1 MPPQASNQSSSQR
14 ISPISRSS
22 AEELPMSNQPRHLA
36 PQPLPSRS
44 LPERHR
50 WPAAFVRGVVAGA
63 ADLDPAAVLTAT
75 VAGATFGYS
84 VGWVVLL
91 SMPVLWSVFS
101 VSARIGRDSRKG
113 LVELVR
119 EQYGRKTALALALGV
134 FAVNFAMIIGDLVAV
149 SDALSIVTN
158 QWRAFFLVPLAF
170 LVWYMLIVGNTRKS
184 MERLGLLSLFLIAYI
199 VAACYTVHSHVQ
211 LARGILLP
219 HFENTSAYAMAVIA
233 VFGSLLTPDV
243 IVWQTSSK
251 REIPIAADPE
261 HDTESHAGTLVA
273 TVISLSA
280 IIVAASFHV
289 ADPSLMTTRSASQS
303 LAFLGSAGPLLF
315 ALGILG
321 SGMVALPLLAASLS
335 FSISEAIGWDSGLD
349 KEPWEA
355 RYFYIVISTILLV
368 SVIISL
374 FGVNTVRLLYWSQV
388 GAGAL
393 VVPVLAFLVL
403 LGRNRRVVR
412 SPNRALDDF
421 CLSFAVLAMLI
432 ANIQFVWSEWIA
444 PRF

>member
-1 MPPQASNQSSSQR
+1 MSQLPYLTPPPQ
-14 ISPISRSS
+14 PG
-22 AEELPMSNQPRHLA
+22 EP
-36 PQPLPSRS
+36 
-44 LPERHR
+44 PEHYRR
-50 WPAAFVRGVVAGA
+50 LSAFVRGVVAGA

-119 EQYGRKTALALALGV
+119 EQYGQNTALALALGV

-170 LVWYMLIVGNTRKS
+170 LVWYMLIVGNARKS
-184 MERLGLLSLFLIAYI
+184 MERLGLLSLFLISY
-199 VAACYTVHSHVQ
+199 VLAACFSVRSPAA

-219 HFENTSAYAMAVIA
+219 HLEATSAYSMAVIA

-243 IVWQTSSK
+243 IIWQTSSK
-251 REIPIAADPE
+251 REIPRGSDHW
-261 HDTESHAGTLVA
+261 HDTESHAGTFVA
-273 TVISLSA
+273 SLISLCA
-280 IIVAASFHV
+280 IVVAANFHV
-289 ADPSLMTTRSASQS
+289 SDPAVMTTRSASQS

-335 FSISEAIGWDSGLD
+335 FSISEAVGWDSGLN

-368 SVIISL
+368 SVVISL

-393 VVPVLAFLVL
+393 VVPILAFLLL
-403 LGRNRRVVR
+403 LGRNRHVVCVR
-412 SPNRALDDF
+412 NRPLDDF
-421 CLSFAVLAMLI
+421 CLAFAVVAMFI
-432 ANIQFVWSEWIA
+432 ATVLFLWTEWVA
-444 PRF
+444 LHF

>member
-1 MPPQASNQSSSQR
+1 MLDQPYPP
-14 ISPISRSS
+14 SPS
-22 AEELPMSNQPRHLA
+22 AV
-36 PQPLPSRS
+36 PLPA
-44 LPERHR
+44 PEQHR
-50 WPAAFVRGVVAGA
+50 RMSAFVRGVVAGA

-91 SMPVLWSVFS
+91 SIPVLWSVLS

-119 EQYGRKTALALALGV
+119 EQYGRNLALALAGGV

-158 QWRAFFLVPLAF
+158 QWRAYFLVPLAF
-170 LVWYMLIVGNTRKS
+170 VVWYMLIVGNARKS
-184 MERLGLLSLFLIAYI
+184 MERLGLLSLFLIAYV
-199 VAACYTVHSHVQ
+199 VAACYTVHSPIA
-211 LARGILLP
+211 LARAILLP
-219 HFENTSAYAMAVIA
+219 HIEASAAYSMAVIA

-251 REIPIAADPE
+251 RDMPYSADPS
-261 HDTESHAGTLVA
+261 HATESHAGTFVA
-273 TVISLSA
+273 TLVSLSA
-280 IIVAASFHV
+280 IVVAASFHV
-289 ADPSLMTTRSASQS
+289 SDPSLITTRSASQS

-335 FSISEAIGWDSGLD
+335 FSISEAIGWASGLN
-349 KEPWEA
+349 KETWEA

-374 FGVNTVRLLYWSQV
+374 FGVNTVRLLYWSQA

-393 VVPVLAFLVL
+393 VIPILIFLLL

-412 SPNRALDDF
+412 SFNRPLDDLF
-421 CLSFAVLAMLI
+421 LFFAALAMLA
-432 ANIQFVWSEWIA
+432 ANAFFAWTEWIA
-444 PRF
+444 PHIG

>member
-1 MPPQASNQSSSQR
+1 
-14 ISPISRSS
+14 
-22 AEELPMSNQPRHLA
+22 MS
-36 PQPLPSRS
+36 
-44 LPERHR
+44 
-50 WPAAFVRGVVAGA
+50 AFVRGVVAGA

-91 SMPVLWSVFS
+91 SIPVLWSVLS
-101 VSARIGRDSRKG
+101 VSARIGRHSRKG

-119 EQYGRKTALALALGV
+119 EQYGRNMALALAVGV

-158 QWRAFFLVPLAF
+158 QWRAYFLVPLAF
-170 LVWYMLIVGNTRKS
+170 IVWYMLIVGSARKS
-184 MERLGLLSLFLIAYI
+184 MERLGLLSLFLIAYV
-199 VAACYTVHSHVQ
+199 VAACYTVHSPAA
-211 LARGILLP
+211 LARAILLP
-219 HFENTSAYAMAVIA
+219 HIEATAAYSMAVIA

-251 REIPIAADPE
+251 REIPISTDPAHE
-261 HDTESHAGTLVA
+261 TESHAGTFVA
-273 TVISLSA
+273 TLVSLSA
-280 IIVAASFHV
+280 IVVAASFHV
-289 ADPSLMTTRSASQS
+289 SDPSVITTRSASQS
-303 LAFLGSAGPLLF
+303 LAFLGFAGPLLF

-335 FSISEAIGWDSGLD
+335 FSISEAAGWASGLN

-355 RYFYIVISTILLV
+355 RYFYIIISSILLV

-374 FGVNTVRLLYWSQV
+374 FGVNTVRLLYWSQA

-393 VVPVLAFLVL
+393 VVPIIVFLLL
-403 LGRNRRVVR
+403 LGRNRNVVQ
-412 SPNRALDDF
+412 SFNRPLDDLF
-421 CLSFAVLAMLI
+421 LFLAALAMLI
-432 ANIQFVWSEWIA
+432 ANVFFVWTEWIA
-444 PRF
+444 PHLW

>member
-1 MPPQASNQSSSQR
+1 MAHRPYLT
-14 ISPISRSS
+14 SP
-22 AEELPMSNQPRHLA
+22 LQ
-36 PQPLPSRS
+36 S
-44 LPERHR
+44 LPAPEPHG
-50 WPAAFVRGVVAGA
+50 PFAAFVRGVVAGA

-91 SMPVLWSVFS
+91 AMPVLWSVFS
-101 VSARIGRDSRKG
+101 VSSRIGRDSRKG

-119 EQYGRKTALALALGV
+119 EQYGRSAAMVLALGI
-134 FAVNFAMIIGDLVAV
+134 FGVNFVMIIGDLVAV

-170 LVWYMLIVGNTRKS
+170 LVWYMLIVGNARKS
-184 MERLGLLSLFLIAYI
+184 MERLGLLSLFLISYVI
-199 VAACYTVHSHVQ
+199 AACFTVHSPVA

-219 HFENTSAYAMAVIA
+219 HFEVTAAYSMAVIA

-251 REIPIAADPE
+251 REIPRGTDPT
-261 HDTESHAGTLVA
+261 HDTESHAGTFVA
-273 TVISLSA
+273 TLISLSA
-280 IIVAASFHV
+280 IVVAASFHV
-289 ADPSLMTTRSASQS
+289 SDPSLMTTRSASQS
-303 LAFLGSAGPLLF
+303 LAFLGSVGPLLF

-335 FSISEAIGWDSGLD
+335 FSISEAAAWTSGLN

-355 RYFYIVISTILLV
+355 RYFYIVISSIMLV
-368 SVIISL
+368 SVIIAL
-374 FGVNTVRLLYWSQV
+374 FGVNTVKILYWSQV

-393 VVPVLAFLVL
+393 VVPILGFLLL
-403 LGRNRRVVR
+403 LGRNPRVVR
-412 SPNRALDDF
+412 SFNSKADDF
-421 CLSFAVLAMLI
+421 CLGFAILAMFI
-432 ANIQFVWSEWIA
+432 ANVLFVWTSWIA
-444 PRF
+444 PHF

>member
-1 MPPQASNQSSSQR
+1 MSHQPQR
-14 ISPISRSS
+14 IT
-22 AEELPMSNQPRHLA
+22 
-36 PQPLPSRS
+36 PQSLEPLPP
-44 LPERHR
+44 PEQNRR
-50 WPAAFVRGVVAGA
+50 LSAFVRGVVAGA

-101 VSARIGRDSRKG
+101 VASRIGRDSRKG

-149 SDALSIVTN
+149 SDALSIVTS

-170 LVWYMLIVGNTRKS
+170 LVWYMLIVGNARKS

-199 VAACYTVHSHVQ
+199 VAAYYTVHSPVQ

-219 HFENTSAYAMAVIA
+219 HMEATSAYSMAVIA

-251 REIPIAADPE
+251 REIPRGADPE

-273 TVISLSA
+273 TLISLSA
-280 IIVAASFHV
+280 IVVAASFHV
-289 ADPSLMTTRSASQS
+289 SDPSVMTTRSASLS

-335 FSISEAIGWDSGLD
+335 FSIAESIGWDSGLN
-349 KEPWEA
+349 KEVWEA
-355 RYFYIVISTILLV
+355 RYFYIIISSVLLLA
-368 SVIISL
+368 VIISL

-393 VVPVLAFLVL
+393 VVPILGFLIL
-403 LGRNRRVVR
+403 LGRNHRVVR
-412 SPNRALDDF
+412 LSNRPLDDL
-421 CLSFAVLAMLI
+421 CLSFAVLAMLV
-432 ANIQFVWSEWIA
+432 ANVYFVWSEWIA
-444 PRF
+444 PHLWIDPHL

>member
-1 MPPQASNQSSSQR
+1 
-14 ISPISRSS
+14 
-22 AEELPMSNQPRHLA
+22 
-36 PQPLPSRS
+36 
-44 LPERHR
+44 
-50 WPAAFVRGVVAGA
+50 
-63 ADLDPAAVLTAT
+63 LDPAAVLTAT

-91 SMPVLWSVFS
+91 AIPVLWSVFS
-101 VSARIGRDSRKG
+101 VAARIGRHSRKG

-119 EQYGRKTALALALGV
+119 EQYGRNAAIALAVGV
-134 FAVNFAMIIGDLVAV
+134 FVVNFAMIIGDLVAV
-149 SDALSIVTN
+149 SDALSIVTH

-170 LVWYMLIVGNTRKS
+170 LVWYILIVGNARKS
-184 MERLGLLSLFLIAYI
+184 MERLGLLSLFLISYV
-199 VAACYTVHSHVQ
+199 VAACYTVHSPIAV
-211 LARGILLP
+211 ARGILLP
-219 HFENTSAYAMAVIA
+219 HFQTTSAYSMAIIA

-251 REIPIAADPE
+251 REIPRGVEAA
-261 HDTESHAGTLVA
+261 HDAESHAGTFVA
-273 TVISLSA
+273 TLVSLSA

-289 ADPSLMTTRSASQS
+289 LDPSAITTRSASQS

-335 FSISEAIGWDSGLD
+335 FSISEAIGWDSGLN

-355 RYFYIVISTILLV
+355 QYFYIVISSILVV

-393 VVPVLAFLVL
+393 VVPILAFLLL
-403 LGRNRRVVR
+403 LGRNAKVVR
-412 SPNRALDDF
+412 SFNRPMDDF
-421 CLSFAVLAMLI
+421 CLSFAVLAMFI
-432 ANIQFVWSEWIA
+432 ANILFVWTEWIG
-444 PRF
+444 PLF

>member
-1 MPPQASNQSSSQR
+1 MSHLPYRPTPPLS
-14 ISPISRSS
+14 
-22 AEELPMSNQPRHLA
+22 
-36 PQPLPSRS
+36 PLP
-44 LPERHR
+44 LPDQNRGLS
-50 WPAAFVRGVVAGA
+50 AFVRGVVAGA

-119 EQYGRKTALALALGV
+119 EQYGRNAAIALSIGV
-134 FAVNFAMIIGDLVAV
+134 FVVNFAMIIGDLVAV

-170 LVWYMLIVGNTRKS
+170 IVWYMLIVGNARKS
-184 MERLGLLSLFLIAYI
+184 MERLGLLSLFLIAYV
-199 VAACYTVHSHVQ
+199 VAACFTVHSPAA

-219 HFENTSAYAMAVIA
+219 HFEATSAYSMAVIA

-251 REIPIAADPE
+251 REIPLGPDPA

-273 TVISLSA
+273 TLISLSA
-280 IIVAASFHV
+280 IVVAASFHV
-289 ADPSLMTTRSASQS
+289 SDPSVMTTRSASQS

-335 FSISEAIGWDSGLD
+335 FSVSEAIGWDSGLN

-355 RYFYIVISTILLV
+355 RYFYLVISTILLV

-393 VVPVLAFLVL
+393 VVPILGFLLL
-403 LGRNRRVVR
+403 LGRNRRVVH
-412 SPNRALDDF
+412 SFNRPFDDL
-421 CLSFAVLAMLI
+421 CLSFAVLAMFI
-432 ANIQFVWSEWIA
+432 ANVLFVWTEWIA

>member
-1 MPPQASNQSSSQR
+1 
-14 ISPISRSS
+14 
-22 AEELPMSNQPRHLA
+22 MSHRPYRLT
-36 PQPLPSRS
+36 QPLEPLS
-44 LPERHR
+44 PTEPHHR
-50 WPAAFVRGVVAGA
+50 LSAFVRGVVAGA

-119 EQYGRKTALALALGV
+119 EQYGVKAALALAVGV
-134 FAVNFAMIIGDLVAV
+134 FIVNFAMIIGDLVAV

-170 LVWYMLIVGNTRKS
+170 IVWYMLIVGNTRKS
-184 MERLGLLSLFLIAYI
+184 MERLGLLSLFLIAYV
-199 VAACYTVHSHVQ
+199 VAAWYTVHSPAE

-219 HFENTSAYAMAVIA
+219 HFEASSAYSMAVIA

-243 IVWQTSSK
+243 IIWQTSSK
-251 REIPIAADPE
+251 RDIPHDVDAS
-261 HDTESHAGTLVA
+261 HDTESHAGTFVA
-273 TVISLSA
+273 TLISLSA
-280 IIVAASFHV
+280 IVVAASFHV
-289 ADPSLMTTRSASQS
+289 SDPGVMTTRSASHS

-335 FSISEAIGWDSGLD
+335 FSISEAIGWASGLN

-355 RYFYIVISTILLV
+355 RYFYIVISSILLV
-368 SVIISL
+368 SVVISL

-393 VVPVLAFLVL
+393 VVPILSFLVL
-403 LGRNRRVVR
+403 LGRNRNVVQH
-412 SPNRALDDF
+412 SNRPFDDF
-421 CLSFAVLAMLI
+421 CLSFAVLAMLV
-432 ANIQFVWSEWIA
+432 ANAMFVWSRWIA
-444 PRF
+444 PYF

>member
-1 MPPQASNQSSSQR
+1 MAHRPYLTPQLQ
-14 ISPISRSS
+14 
-22 AEELPMSNQPRHLA
+22 
-36 PQPLPSRS
+36 S
-44 LPERHR
+44 LPTPGPHK
-50 WPAAFVRGVVAGA
+50 PFAAFVRGVVAGA

-91 SMPVLWSVFS
+91 SIPVLWSVFS
-101 VSARIGRDSRKG
+101 VSSRIGRDSRKG

-119 EQYGRKTALALALGV
+119 EQYGRSAALILALGI
-134 FAVNFAMIIGDLVAV
+134 FAVNFVMIIGDLVAV

-170 LVWYMLIVGNTRKS
+170 LVWYMLIVGNARKS
-184 MERLGLLSLFLIAYI
+184 MERLGLLSLFLISYV
-199 VAACYTVHSHVQ
+199 VAACFTIHSPVVV
-211 LARGILLP
+211 ARGILFP
-219 HFENTSAYAMAVIA
+219 HIEATAAYSMAVIA

-243 IVWQTSSK
+243 IIWQTSSK
-251 REIPIAADPE
+251 REIPRTLDPT
-261 HDTESHAGTLVA
+261 HDTESHAGTFVA
-273 TVISLSA
+273 TLISLSA
-280 IIVAASFHV
+280 IVVAASFHV

-303 LAFLGSAGPLLF
+303 LAFLGSVGPLLF
-315 ALGILG
+315 ALGIFG

-335 FSISEAIGWDSGLD
+335 FSISEAANWTSGLN

-368 SVIISL
+368 SVVISL

-393 VVPVLAFLVL
+393 VVPILTFLLL
-403 LGRNRRVVR
+403 LGRNRRVVNSSN
-412 SPNRALDDF
+412 SPADEF
-421 CLSFAVLAMLI
+421 CLGFAILAMFI
-432 ANIQFVWSEWIA
+432 ANVLFVWTQWIS
-444 PRF
+444 PHF

>member
-1 MPPQASNQSSSQR
+1 MAHRPYLT
-14 ISPISRSS
+14 SP
-22 AEELPMSNQPRHLA
+22 LQ
-36 PQPLPSRS
+36 S
-44 LPERHR
+44 LPAPENHG
-50 WPAAFVRGVVAGA
+50 PFAAFVRGVVAGA

-91 SMPVLWSVFS
+91 AMPVLWSVFS
-101 VSARIGRDSRKG
+101 VSSRIGRDSRKG

-119 EQYGRKTALALALGV
+119 EQYGRSAAMVLALGI
-134 FAVNFAMIIGDLVAV
+134 FGVNFVMIIGDLVAV

-170 LVWYMLIVGNTRKS
+170 LVWYMLIVGNARKS
-184 MERLGLLSLFLIAYI
+184 MERLGLLSLFLISYV
-199 VAACYTVHSHVQ
+199 VAACFTVHSPIA

-219 HFENTSAYAMAVIA
+219 HFEATAAYSMAVIA

-251 REIPIAADPE
+251 REIPRGTDPT
-261 HDTESHAGTLVA
+261 HDTESHAGTFVA
-273 TVISLSA
+273 TLVSLSA
-280 IIVAASFHV
+280 IVVAASFHV
-289 ADPSLMTTRSASQS
+289 SDPSLMTTRSASQS
-303 LAFLGSAGPLLF
+303 LAFLGSVGPLLF

-335 FSISEAIGWDSGLD
+335 FSISEAAGWASGLN

-355 RYFYIVISTILLV
+355 RYFYIVISTIVVV
-368 SVIISL
+368 SVIIAL
-374 FGVNTVRLLYWSQV
+374 FGINTVKILYWSQV

-393 VVPVLAFLVL
+393 VVPILGFLLL
-403 LGRNRRVVR
+403 LGRNPRVVH
-412 SPNRALDDF
+412 SFNSKADDL
-421 CLSFAVLAMLI
+421 CLGFAILAMFI
-432 ANIQFVWSEWIA
+432 ANVLFVWTEWIA
-444 PRF
+444 PHF

>member
-1 MPPQASNQSSSQR
+1 MSYRPDRIAPVFQTSPP
-14 ISPISRSS
+14 P
-22 AEELPMSNQPRHLA
+22 EP
-36 PQPLPSRS
+36 PSR
-44 LPERHR
+44 LH
-50 WPAAFVRGVVAGA
+50 AFVRGVVAGA

-91 SMPVLWSVFS
+91 SIPVLWSVFS

-119 EQYGRKTALALALGV
+119 EQYGRKLALALAIGV

-170 LVWYMLIVGNTRKS
+170 LVWYMLIVGNARKS

-199 VAACYTVHSHVQ
+199 VAACYTVHSPAA

-219 HFENTSAYAMAVIA
+219 HFEATSAYAMAIIA

-243 IVWQTSSK
+243 IIWQTSSK
-251 REIPIAADPE
+251 REIPLGPDPE
-261 HDTESHAGTLVA
+261 HDTESHAGTFVA
-273 TVISLSA
+273 TLISLSA
-280 IIVAASFHV
+280 IVVAASFHV
-289 ADPSLMTTRSASQS
+289 ADPSVMTTRSAAQS
-303 LAFLGSAGPLLF
+303 LAFLGTAGPLLF

-335 FSISEAIGWDSGLD
+335 FSISEAVGWDSGLN
-349 KEPWEA
+349 KQPWEA
-355 RYFYIVISTILLV
+355 RYFYIIISTIMV
-368 SVIISL
+368 ISVVVSL
-374 FGVNTVRLLYWSQV
+374 FGVNTIRLLYWSQV

-393 VVPVLAFLVL
+393 VVPILAFLML
-403 LGRNRRVVR
+403 LGRNHRVVH
-412 SPNRALDDF
+412 SSNRLRDDLCLFIAL
-421 CLSFAVLAMLI
+421 LAMLV
-432 ANIQFVWSEWIA
+432 ANAYFVWAEWIA
-444 PRF
+444 PHF

>member
-1 MPPQASNQSSSQR
+1 MSYRPYRIASSPEPLSPPEQR
-14 ISPISRSS
+14 RK
-22 AEELPMSNQPRHLA
+22 LY
-36 PQPLPSRS
+36 
-44 LPERHR
+44 
-50 WPAAFVRGVVAGA
+50 AFVRGVVAGA

-84 VGWVVLL
+84 IGWVVLL
-91 SMPVLWSVFS
+91 SIPVLWSVLS
-101 VSARIGRDSRKG
+101 VSARIGRESRKG

-119 EQYGRKTALALALGV
+119 QQYGRKLAVALAIGV
-134 FAVNFAMIIGDLVAV
+134 FVVNFTMIIGDLVAV

-170 LVWYMLIVGNTRKS
+170 VVWYMLIVGNARKS
-184 MERLGLLSLFLIAYI
+184 MERLGLLSLFLIAYV
-199 VAACYTVHSHVQ
+199 VAGCYTVRSPVA

-219 HFENTSAYAMAVIA
+219 HLEASSLYAMAVIA

-251 REIPIAADPE
+251 REIPLGPDPE
-261 HDTESHAGTLVA
+261 HDTESHAGTFVA
-273 TVISLSA
+273 TLVSLSA
-280 IIVAASFHV
+280 IVVAASFHV
-289 ADPSLMTTRSASQS
+289 ADPSLITTRSASQS

-335 FSISEAIGWDSGLD
+335 FCISEAIGWDSGLN
-349 KEPWEA
+349 KQPWEA
-355 RYFYIVISTILLV
+355 RYFYIVISTIMVV
-368 SVIISL
+368 SVVVSL

-393 VVPVLAFLVL
+393 VIPILAFLIL
-403 LGRNRRVVR
+403 LGRNHRVVR
-412 SPNRALDDF
+412 SSNRLRDDLCLFFAL
-421 CLSFAVLAMLI
+421 LAMLG
-432 ANIQFVWSEWIA
+432 ANVYFVWAEWIV
-444 PRF
+444 PHL

>member
-1 MPPQASNQSSSQR
+1 
-14 ISPISRSS
+14 
-22 AEELPMSNQPRHLA
+22 
-36 PQPLPSRS
+36 
-44 LPERHR
+44 
-50 WPAAFVRGVVAGA
+50 VVAGA

-101 VSARIGRDSRKG
+101 VSSRIGRDSRKG

-119 EQYGRKTALALALGV
+119 EQYGRNAAISLALGV

-149 SDALSIVTN
+149 SDALSIVTG

-170 LVWYMLIVGNTRKS
+170 LVWYMLIVGNARKS
-184 MERLGLLSLFLIAYI
+184 MERLGLLALFLIAYV
-199 VAACYTVHSHVQ
+199 VAAGFTVHSPTALV
-211 LARGILLP
+211 RGILLP
-219 HFENTSAYAMAVIA
+219 HFEATSAYSMAVIA

-251 REIPIAADPE
+251 REMPLGPDPT
-261 HDTESHAGTLVA
+261 HNTESHAGTLVA
-273 TVISLSA
+273 TLVSLSA
-280 IIVAASFHV
+280 IVVAASFHV
-289 ADPSLMTTRSASQS
+289 SDPSLITTRSASQS

-335 FSISEAIGWDSGLD
+335 FSIAEAIGWDSGLN

-355 RYFYIVISTILLV
+355 RYFYIIISTILLV

-393 VVPVLAFLVL
+393 VVPILGFLVL
-403 LGRNRRVVR
+403 LGHNRQVV
-412 SPNRALDDF
+412 SSFNRPFDDF
-421 CLSFAVLAMLI
+421 CLAFAVVAMFI
-432 ANIQFVWSEWIA
+432 ANALFVWTEWIA
-444 PRF
+444 LGF

>member
-1 MPPQASNQSSSQR
+1 
-14 ISPISRSS
+14 
-22 AEELPMSNQPRHLA
+22 MSNQPYDLTPPA
-36 PQPLPSRS
+36 EPLPPRE
-44 LPERHR
+44 PHR
-50 WPAAFVRGVVAGA
+50 RMAAFVRGVVAGA

-91 SMPVLWSVFS
+91 SIPVLWSVLS

-119 EQYGRKTALALALGV
+119 QQYGRNMALALALGV
-134 FAVNFAMIIGDLVAV
+134 FVVNFAMIIGDLVAV

-170 LVWYMLIVGNTRKS
+170 VVWYMLIVGNARKS
-184 MERLGLLSLFLIAYI
+184 MERLGLLSLFLIAYV
-199 VAACYTVHSHVQ
+199 VAACYTVHSPAA
-211 LARGILLP
+211 LARAILLP
-219 HFENTSAYAMAVIA
+219 QVEATSAYSMAVIA

-251 REIPIAADPE
+251 REIPLSADPA
-261 HDTESHAGTLVA
+261 HQTESHAGTFVA
-273 TVISLSA
+273 TLVSLSA
-280 IIVAASFHV
+280 IVVAASFHV
-289 ADPSLMTTRSASQS
+289 SDPAAITTRSASQS

-335 FSISEAIGWDSGLD
+335 FSISEAVGWASGLN

-374 FGVNTVRLLYWSQV
+374 FGVNTVRLLYWSQA

-393 VVPVLAFLVL
+393 VVPILAFLLL
-403 LGRNRRVVR
+403 LGRNRRVVQ
-412 SPNRALDDF
+412 SPNRPRDELF
-421 CLSFAVLAMLI
+421 LSFAALAMFI
-432 ANIQFVWSEWIA
+432 ANAFFVWTEWIA
-444 PRF
+444 PHLQ